1 MTIEKK
7 VSNLDKTSFSE
18 LIDINCLK
26 SLVES
31 KLYDVNLNP
40 KNYSQ
45 YFSSQKYKNID
56 DQLKNYSNK
65 CYDKKT
71 KVFNVEY
78 IKPKHKWG
86 GVPY

>member
-1 MTIEKK
+1 MM
-7 VSNLDKTSFSE
+7 
-18 LIDINCLK
+18 LISTQRITHNT
-26 SLVES
+26 
-31 KLYDVNLNP
+31 
-40 KNYSQ
+40 
-45 YFSSQKYKNID
+45 QKYKNID

-71 KVFNVEY
+71 NVFNVEY